1 MCGICGVF
9 DYVHRK
15 PVAPRLIEDMC
26 AAMRHRGPDDTG
38 TFEREGLCLGHV
50 RLSII
55 DLTHGA
61 QPMSNEDGAITVVFN
76 GEIYN
81 HLELRDELAANGHVL
96 KTRSDTEV
104 LVHLYE
110 DHGFEM
116 CHKLIGEFAFAIW
129 DDREQLLFAA
139 RDRLGVKPL
148 IYAVSDG
155 RFAFASDF
163 NALMTDRRISRELD
177 DDGLA
182 SYLTFQTILA
192 PRTIYR
198 AVHKLPPGHYAVVR
212 KGDVRVV
219 RYWDVEFAPD
229 ESRSV
234 ESFAE
239 EIDDLVTDS
248 VRRQMIADVDL
259 GAFLSGGL
267 DSSTIV
273 TKMTRL
279 AGRGVKTF
287 SIGFKDQRYDESKF
301 YKMLAAQLGVEHH
314 EFVFEP
320 HLLEDVAD
328 IVRHFGEPC
337 SIASAFPIYYL
348 SKLASEHV
356 KVVLTGDGVDEIFA
370 GYHLYYHYVRRVRQ
384 FQRCGGTP
392 LAKPMLAAL
401 GWTKSLRTTSR
412 IGNTARRARRF
423 LELAALPEERWLPYM
438 RVNRSPKTTPAAL
451 LGRDADSV
459 LHAAEAPYVDAFR
472 RANGTGDWVW
482 PRSYGEMMTTLP
494 DEMFQKLDRMT
505 MAHSIE
511 GRVPW
516 CDYRLVELAGKIPA
530 DLKMHGR
537 IGKYVVRRAVADQLP
552 PAIMK
557 RPKVGF
563 IVPLDDWFRGEL
575 RTMTYD
581 LLTDASFKQSG
592 IFAQEVVE
600 HIITEHMAER
610 QRFGSAIWNLVA
622 FELWRRAQA

>member
-1 MCGICGVF
+1 MCVLFGI
-9 DYVHRK
+9 VHIDPAK
-15 PVAPRLIEDMC
+15 PVDTEALVRMRDVL
-26 AAMRHRGPDDTG
+26 RHRGPDDA
-38 TFEREGLCLGHV
+38 GLWTDRGIGLGHR

-55 DLTHGA
+55 DLSSAGR
-61 QPMSNEDGAITVVFN
+61 QPMSNEDGSVWVTYN

-81 HLELRDELAANGHVL
+81 YAGIRSKLLASGHAYR
-96 KTRSDTEV
+96 THTDTEV

-116 CHKLIGEFAFAIW
+116 CHKFIGEFAFAIW

-301 YKMLAAQLGVEHH
+301 YKMLAAKLGGDLGEAGRV
-314 EFVFEP
+314 
-320 HLLEDVAD
+320 LEAAT
-328 IVRHFGEPC
+328 E
-337 SIASAFPIYYL
+337 AF
-348 SKLASEHV
+348 
-356 KVVLTGDGVDEIFA
+356 D
-370 GYHLYYHYVRRVRQ
+370 
-384 FQRCGGTP
+384 
-392 LAKPMLAAL
+392 
-401 GWTKSLRTTSR
+401 
-412 IGNTARRARRF
+412 
-423 LELAALPEERWLPYM
+423 ALPESDW
-438 RVNRSPKTTPAAL
+438 NRDSIEAAIRGL
-451 LGRDADSV
+451 QDGLDLKLRKYIPTLYVAIMGKAQGIPLFDSLEILGRKRA
-459 LHAAEAPYVDAFR
+459 LRRLGKAREAAAAP
-472 RANGTGDWVW
+472 
-482 PRSYGEMMTTLP
+482 
-494 DEMFQKLDRMT
+494 
-505 MAHSIE
+505 
-511 GRVPW
+511 
-516 CDYRLVELAGKIPA
+516 
-530 DLKMHGR
+530 
-537 IGKYVVRRAVADQLP
+537 
-552 PAIMK
+552 
-557 RPKVGF
+557 
-563 IVPLDDWFRGEL
+563 
-575 RTMTYD
+575 
-581 LLTDASFKQSG
+581 
-592 IFAQEVVE
+592 
-600 HIITEHMAER
+600 IT
-610 QRFGSAIWNLVA
+610 
-622 FELWRRAQA
+622 

>member
-287 SIGFKDQRYDESKF
+287 SIGFGDAVHMDRSIRLIEGAGAAAIEIEDQVAPKRVHHHK
-301 YKMLAAQLGVEHH
+301 GVEHLISSDEMAEKIRAAVDARRNEDFTIIARCNAISH
-314 EFVFEP
+314 E
-320 HLLEDVAD
+320 
-328 IVRHFGEPC
+328 
-337 SIASAFPIYYL
+337 
-348 SKLASEHV
+348 
-356 KVVLTGDGVDEIFA
+356 GVE
-370 GYHLYYHYVRRVRQ
+370 
-384 FQRCGGTP
+384 
-392 LAKPMLAAL
+392 AAL
-401 GWTKSLRTTSR
+401 ERG
-412 IGNTARRARRF
+412 
-423 LELAALPEERWLPYM
+423 AAY
-438 RVNRSPKTTPAAL
+438 
-451 LGRDADSV
+451 
-459 LHAAEAPYVDAFR
+459 AEA
-472 RANGTGDWVW
+472 G
-482 PRSYGEMMTTLP
+482 
-494 DEMFQKLDRMT
+494 
-505 MAHSIE
+505 
-511 GRVPW
+511 
-516 CDYRLVELAGKIPA
+516 A
-530 DLKMHGR
+530 DLLMFMPR
-537 IGKYVVRRAVADQLP
+537 ND
-552 PAIMK
+552 
-557 RPKVGF
+557 
-563 IVPLDDWFRGEL
+563 
-575 RTMTYD
+575 
-581 LLTDASFKQSG
+581 
-592 IFAQEVVE
+592 
-600 HIITEHMAER
+600 
-610 QRFGSAIWNLVA
+610 
-622 FELWRRAQA
+622 